1 MAKRSDV
8 PSFGVLAGVKVVSA
22 TLSTAGPFA
31 TELLA
36 EMGADVIWVENPGAI
51 DVCRLPDGASAGL
64 AAESERRNFRDLN
77 MNSATPE
84 GKEILLRLL
93 KDADIFIEASKGGQ
107 YDKWGLSDEVLWGVN
122 PKLVIVHMSGF
133 GQTGDP
139 DFVPRGCYDPIAQSF
154 SGLLA
159 LQGWEGGDLTCAQH
173 LTTDYMAGYCAAA
186 AALGAYVGVLK
197 TGKGESVDLAQY
209 EVALRAQAE
218 KTPKYLNH
226 GMENIRAGKGNQ
238 TVEGWGLFECMDG
251 KWVYLLVL
259 GVPITRKALQV
270 LGLEQGNETF
280 PDGIMA
286 IYKGTPGADPFI
298 NAVNNFCATHT
309 ALEVEEAFWPAG
321 VPCCRVMDYADMV
334 DHPHYLKRGTFVQ
347 WPTVEGS
354 PYAGQTI
361 TGVASPLRFKNNPT
375 QIWRGC
381 PTQGMD
387 NDDILADAG
396 YTAEEIAALYEAGII
411 RKSVAPGAPGPIIPR
426 DITPKA

>member
-36 EMGADVIWVENPGAI
+36 EMGADVIWVENSGAI
-51 DVCRLPDGASAGL
+51 DVCRLPNGYSHGL
-64 AAESERRNFRDLN
+64 AAESERRNFRALN
-77 MNSATPE
+77 MNTNTPE
-84 GKEILLRLL
+84 GRQILLDLL

-107 YDKWGLSDEVLWGVN
+107 YEKWNLGDDVLWSIN

-139 DFVPRGCYDPIAQSF
+139 DVVPRGCYDPIAQAF

-159 LQGWEGGDLTCAQH
+159 IQGWEGGDLTCAQH

-218 KTPKYLNH
+218 RTPGYLNH
-226 GMENIRAGKGNQ
+226 EGRLKRGGKRNDV
-238 TVEGWGLFECMDG
+238 VEGWGLFQCADE
-251 KWVYLLVL
+251 KYVYLLVL

-270 LGLEQGNETF
+270 LGLEQGTELF

-286 IYKGTPGADPFI
+286 VYVGTPGAPVFLE
-298 NAVNNFCATHT
+298 AVKNFCATHT
-309 ALEVEEAFWPAG
+309 AKEVEDAFWPAG
-321 VPCCRVMDYADMV
+321 VPCCRVMDYADMI
-334 DHPHYLKRGTFVQ
+334 DHPHYLKRGSFVQ
-347 WPTVEGS
+347 WPAVEGS
-354 PYAGQTI
+354 PYEGQI
-361 TGVASPLRFKNNPT
+361 LTGVASPLRFKNNPT

-387 NDDILADAG
+387 NEDILADAG
-396 YTAEEIAALYEAGII
+396 YTTEQIEALYQAGVIA
-411 RKSVAPGAPGPIIPR
+411 KMPPAANKLTVIPR
-426 DITPKA
+426 DLSVKE